1 MKYKIV
7 LLVFLSVVGSRV
19 FANKTDSQS
28 MDNMFSEYSSWTYHL
43 GYVYQI
49 GDNGQL
55 EVTDNLNR
63 TDIEYR
69 WSISDSDWLYVEG
82 TKAKN
87 GKTYAILKFK
97 RLSFDTLGGLM
108 YFNWGADLPE
118 TPNKTF
124 EISIREEKGK
134 VYVDRDEYMS
144 LLSNDSYWHW
154 VGRDDYLPYEQTED
168 GELVLY
174 DFTMNVGDKY
184 PSVPGHEDVIVV
196 GTEKTKTL
204 DGNEHRVILLSNG
217 LRIVEGI
224 GCLNSNGAFLF
235 YLNSAGIEQAVE
247 DLVLFSKGTIFNDED
262 KTILFDQHKNGDLT
276 MLPWQP
282 TTAIKTPV
290 KTTNKA
296 ETSIYGLGG
305 RELKSTPASG
315 IYIRNGKK
323 YVVK

>member
-1 MKYKIV
+1 MKYKII
-7 LLVFLSVVGSRV
+7 LLVIFSMSGSLIL
-19 FANKTDSQS
+19 ANQKDSPFK
-28 MDNMFSEYSSWTYHL
+28 DYMFSEYSSWTYHL

-49 GDNGQL
+49 GENGQL
-55 EVTDNLNR
+55 EVTDNLTR
-63 TDIEYR
+63 TDVEYR

-82 TKAKN
+82 TKEKN
-87 GKTYAILKFK
+87 GKKYAILKFM
-97 RLSFDTLGGLM
+97 RLTFDTLGGLM

-124 EISIREEKGK
+124 EIGIREEDGK
-134 VYVDRDEYMS
+134 VYVDRDEYIS

-154 VGRDDYLPYEQTED
+154 VGRDDNLPYEQTED

-184 PSVPGHEDVIVV
+184 PSVSGHEDVIVV

-204 DGNEHRVILLSNG
+204 DGNEHRVLLLSNG

-262 KTILFDQHKNGDLT
+262 KTILFDQHKDGNLT
-276 MLPWQP
+276 LLPWHS
-282 TTAIKTPV
+282 TTAVKTPID
-290 KTTNKA
+290 TTNLA
-296 ETSIYGLGG
+296 DIMIYDLSG
-305 RELKSTPASG
+305 RALKSAPTPG
-315 IYIRNGKK
+315 VYIRNGKK
-323 YVVK
+323 FVVK